1 MRSLRVFFVGGL
13 ISYRALFGFLSLWI
27 FVPTLILTP
36 IFQILLFAYIGRAA
50 GGRGDEFYV
59 IGNAIQ
65 YASVPCL
72 FAMTQTIAE
81 ERFWQTL
88 GPILV
93 SPARR
98 LPLFLG
104 RAVPVIVNG
113 LGVAAFAL
121 FAGGLILGTSLAG
134 GAWARLAPVLL
145 VAAFSCTGLGLV
157 AAGIGLRVRET
168 AVLANVVV
176 GILLIFSGANVALSS
191 LPGWMAD
198 VGRALPLTHSIEA
211 ARAVAGGA
219 SLGSV
224 EGLLGREAALGVVY
238 GAAGMLLIV
247 YFERQSRRHATL
259 ERV

>member
-36 IFQILLFAYIGRAA
+36 LFQIVLFAYIGRAA
-50 GGRGDEFYV
+50 GTRNDEFYV

-65 YASVPCL
+65 YSSVPCL

-93 SPARR
+93 SPAGR
-98 LPLFLG
+98 LPVFLG
-104 RAVPVIVNG
+104 RAVPVIANG
-113 LGVAAFAL
+113 LFVAAFAL
-121 FAGGLILGTSLAG
+121 FAGGLLLGATLDAS
-134 GAWARLAPVLL
+134 AWARLAPVL
-145 VAAFSCTGLGLV
+145 VVGAFSCTGLGLV
-157 AAGIGLRVRET
+157 NAGIGLRVRET
-168 AVLANVVV
+168 AVLSNVFV
-176 GILLIFSGANVALSS
+176 GILLIFCGANVALSS

-198 VGRALPLTHSIEA
+198 IGRALPLTHAIAA

-219 SLGSV
+219 PLGSV
-224 EGLLGREAALGVVY
+224 EGLLGREAAIGVAY
-238 GAAGMLLIV
+238 GIVGVGLLA
-247 YFERQSRRHATL
+247 YFERQSRLHATL